1 MNVRSSEG
9 QGAKAPAHAYI
20 LAVDE
25 GDNLLIGSRRAP
37 LTIKVSPE
45 SGSSHLSAIMEHIA
59 PGDGIP
65 VHLHQF
71 ADEIIFVQAGEGLQR
86 LGETEHAVGA
96 GSLIYVPRGAWHGLR
111 NSATSRDLI
120 ILAVYTPTGMEGYF
134 RAIGTK
140 SDEEYKPLTLE
151 REEKIGQLYGIRYQS
166 G

>member
-9 QGAKAPAHAYI
+9 QGPKAPAHAYI

-25 GDNLLIGSRRAP
+25 GENLLIGSRRAP

-65 VHLHQF
+65 AHLHSS

-86 LGETEHAVGA
+86 IGETEHAVEA
-96 GSLIYVPRGAWHGLR
+96 GSLVYVPRGTWHGLR
-111 NSATSRDLI
+111 NSASTGNLT
-120 ILAVYTPTGMEGYF
+120 ILAVYSPASMDGYF

-140 SDEEYKPLTLE
+140 LEEEYKPVTPE
-151 REEKIGQLYGIRYQS
+151 QEEKIEQLYGIRYQS